1 MWFQLDFAREKKY
14 MLLSLVKF
22 KKETIMS
29 WKCDIC
35 GKGPSVGNRIS
46 HSDKKSKHVFM
57 PNLQSVRAM
66 IDGRVKKIKACTTC
80 IKSGRVI
87 KG

>member
-1 MWFQLDFAREKKY
+1 
-14 MLLSLVKF
+14 
-22 KKETIMS
+22 MS

-35 GKGPSVGNRIS
+35 GKGPSVGHRVS
-46 HSDKKSKHVFM
+46 HSDKKSKHVFN
-57 PNLQSVRAM
+57 PNLQSVRAL
-66 IDGRVKKIKACTTC
+66 IDGVPKRIKACTTC